1 MKNRCARLFFSMLTL
16 SGCTFGGGFVI
27 IPLIRRK
34 FVEELN
40 WLSEEEML
48 NMMALAQSSPGAVTV
63 NVAVQLGM
71 HAAGP
76 WGAACAVLGTLLP
89 PLMIFGLISLCYEA
103 FYASALVASVLW
115 GMRVAVAGMILHA
128 VWGMARGVVRT
139 GHELSMALMVAALLA
154 TALWR
159 LNAGIVLAGG
169 ALIGWMLAGRTM
181 E

>member
-103 FYASALVASVLW
+103 FYASALVTSVLW

-128 VWGMARGVVRT
+128 ARGVVRT
-139 GHELSMALMVAALLA
+139 GHGLSMALMVAAFLA